1 MEINDQG
8 STLIVENVSD
18 KNSDD
23 KSESSS
29 DDDTMIGYDE
39 T

>member
-1 MEINDQG
+1 MEINDQA
-8 STLIVENVSD
+8 SNLIVENVSD
-18 KNSDD
+18 KDSED